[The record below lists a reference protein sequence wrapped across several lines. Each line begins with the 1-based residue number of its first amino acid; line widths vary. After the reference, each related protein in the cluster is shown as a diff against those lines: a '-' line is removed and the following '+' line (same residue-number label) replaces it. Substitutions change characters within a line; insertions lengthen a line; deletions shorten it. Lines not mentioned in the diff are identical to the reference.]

1 MLFVFFE
8 SLNQFLEFSIVTHN
22 SQRKVCVP
30 FINFNYV
37 DYKNTPSSLFKDNWT
52 ISSNRILLSV
62 ILLHATSH
70 ERERCKEEKRW
81 TLLPRDSG
89 SRCSQAKTTD
99 PCRPSRANTPLSQ
112 PHIHTHIL
120 RCVWYA
126 TTRKEGVKERFDRGE
141 RSSKLSSASSDRR
154 TAFSVPLQFV
164 ESRERKRSWEALELE
179 RRGIGSVQ
187 LWNPLF
193 LCFIKIIHWICLR
206 YTTNDLINSPR

>member
-8 SLNQFLEFSIVTHN
+8 FLDQFSEFSIVTYN

-30 FINFNYV
+30 FINFNYT

-52 ISSNRILLSV
+52 ISSNRIFLSV
-62 ILLHATSH
+62 ISLHATSH

-99 PCRPSRANTPLSQ
+99 PCRPSRANTLLSQ
-112 PHIHTHIL
+112 PHTHTHTHTL

-154 TAFSVPLQFV
+154 SFLRLSAIRGIAREEEILRG
-164 ESRERKRSWEALELE
+164 SRTRAKRNWVCPALEP
-179 RRGIGSVQ
+179 SFS
-187 LWNPLF
+187 LF
-193 LCFIKIIHWICLR
+193 
-206 YTTNDLINSPR
+206 Y

>member
-8 SLNQFLEFSIVTHN
+8 FLDQFSEFSIVTYN

-30 FINFNYV
+30 FINFNYT

-52 ISSNRILLSV
+52 ISSNRIFLSV
-62 ILLHATSH
+62 ISLHATSH

-112 PHIHTHIL
+112 PHTHTHTHTALCVIRNHEKRRSKRTIRSRRKKLETFLGFFGSTNSFLRPSAIRGIAREEEIL
-120 RCVWYA
+120 RGSR
-126 TTRKEGVKERFDRGE
+126 TR
-141 RSSKLSSASSDRR
+141 A
-154 TAFSVPLQFV
+154 
-164 ESRERKRSWEALELE
+164 KRNWVCPALEP
-179 RRGIGSVQ
+179 SFS
-187 LWNPLF
+187 LF
-193 LCFIKIIHWICLR
+193 
-206 YTTNDLINSPR
+206 Y

>member
-8 SLNQFLEFSIVTHN
+8 FLDQFSEFSIVTYN

-30 FINFNYV
+30 FINFNYT

-112 PHIHTHIL
+112 PHTHTHTHTAL
-120 RCVWYA
+120 CVIRNHEKRRSKR
-126 TTRKEGVKERFDRGE
+126 TIRSRRKKLETFLGFFG
-141 RSSKLSSASSDRR
+141 SPKLSPS
-154 TAFSVPLQFV
+154 LCN
-164 ESRERKRSWEALELE
+164 SWNRARGRDLE
-179 RRGIGSVQ
+179 RLSNSSEKELGLSSFGT
-187 LWNPLF
+187 LF
-193 LCFIKIIHWICLR
+193 FFVLLK
-206 YTTNDLINSPR
+206 

>member
-8 SLNQFLEFSIVTHN
+8 FLDQFLEFSIVTYN

-30 FINFNYV
+30 FINFNYT

-52 ISSNRILLSV
+52 ISSNRIFLSV
-62 ILLHATSH
+62 ISLHATSH

-112 PHIHTHIL
+112 PHTHTHTHTL

-154 TAFSVPLQFV
+154 SFLRLSAIRGIAREEEILRG
-164 ESRERKRSWEALELE
+164 SRTRAKRNWVCPALEP
-179 RRGIGSVQ
+179 SFS
-187 LWNPLF
+187 LF
-193 LCFIKIIHWICLR
+193 
-206 YTTNDLINSPR
+206 Y

>member
-8 SLNQFLEFSIVTHN
+8 FLDQFLEFSIVTYN

-30 FINFNYV
+30 FINFNYA
-37 DYKNTPSSLFKDNWT
+37 DYKNTPLSLFKDNWT

-62 ILLHATSH
+62 ISLHATSH

-112 PHIHTHIL
+112 PHTHTHTHTL

-154 TAFSVPLQFV
+154 SFLRLSAIRGIAREEEILRG
-164 ESRERKRSWEALELE
+164 SRTRAKRNWVCPALEP
-179 RRGIGSVQ
+179 SFS
-187 LWNPLF
+187 LF
-193 LCFIKIIHWICLR
+193 
-206 YTTNDLINSPR
+206 Y

>member
-8 SLNQFLEFSIVTHN
+8 FLDQFSEFSIVTYN

-30 FINFNYV
+30 FINFNYT

-52 ISSNRILLSV
+52 ISSNRIFLSV
-62 ILLHATSH
+62 ISLHATSH

-112 PHIHTHIL
+112 PHTHTHTHTL

-154 TAFSVPLQFV
+154 SFLRLSAIRGIAREEEILRG
-164 ESRERKRSWEALELE
+164 SRTRAKRNWVCPALEP
-179 RRGIGSVQ
+179 SFS
-187 LWNPLF
+187 LF
-193 LCFIKIIHWICLR
+193 
-206 YTTNDLINSPR
+206 Y

>member
-8 SLNQFLEFSIVTHN
+8 FLDQFLEFSIVTYN

-30 FINFNYV
+30 FINFNYA
-37 DYKNTPSSLFKDNWT
+37 DYKNTPLSLFKDNWT

-62 ILLHATSH
+62 ISLHATSH

-112 PHIHTHIL
+112 PHTHTHTHTL

-154 TAFSVPLQFV
+154 TAFSVPLQFE
-164 ESRERKRSWEALELE
+164 ESRERKRSWELSNSSEEEL
-179 RRGIGSVQ
+179 GLSSFGT
-187 LWNPLF
+187 LF
-193 LCFIKIIHWICLR
+193 FFVLLK
-206 YTTNDLINSPR
+206 